1 MKNLIQKL
9 FGARAPATPPKTVS
23 GTSHD
28 NPPTIQEG
36 SENAIRHQLVQVLLR
51 DVVRRHGIP
60 PHWIDLQMLVVSSS
74 SRGPGLYVRL
84 VLKEWDQR
92 LMNHAYALQNTL
104 LDDIA
109 RFEPRASEWLHGL
122 SWQLEF
128 GDSCPYLSLPGKSF
142 WLEPAKQAA
151 TTTTV
156 EPATPVT
163 QPIPVELVTTV
174 TQATPAPQARQP
186 TPSAQTNPEN
196 EALQDLE
203 RLFLIRD
210 QELGR
215 QADGGHA
222 PVGYEKTQPS
232 AL

>member
-1 MKNLIQKL
+1 MKKLIQKL
-9 FGARAPATPPKTVS
+9 FGVRAPATPTKTVS

-51 DVVRRHGIP
+51 DLVRRHGIP

-156 EPATPVT
+156 EP
-163 QPIPVELVTTV
+163 VTTV
-174 TQATPAPQARQP
+174 TQATPAPQARQL

>member
-1 MKNLIQKL
+1 MQKL
-9 FGARAPATPPKTVS
+9 FGARAPATPSKTVPD
-23 GTSHD
+23 TSHD

-60 PHWIDLQMLVVSSS
+60 PHWIDLQMLVVSSR

-84 VLKEWDQR
+84 VLKQWDQR
-92 LMNHAYALQNTL
+92 LINHAYALQNTL
-104 LDDIA
+104 LNDIA

-128 GDSCPYLSLPGKSF
+128 GDGCPYLTLPGKSF

-151 TTTTV
+151 TTTPV

-163 QPIPVELVTTV
+163 Q
-174 TQATPAPQARQP
+174 ATPAPQVRQP
-186 TPSAQTNPEN
+186 APPAQANPEN

-215 QADGGHA
+215 QADGDHA